1 MVKMCIEI
9 KEDKKI
15 ETEDLITT
23 GVKMDVKILRVNS
36 TEGERKVADELK
48 TRINCDKNFSVINL
62 SKQKDKNAI
71 EELINKLMFD

>member
-15 ETEDLITT
+15 KTEELITT
-23 GVKMDVKILRVNS
+23 GVKMDVKILGVNS
-36 TEGERKVADELK
+36 TEAERQVADELK
-48 TRINCDKNFSVINL
+48 NRINCDKNFSVINL
-62 SKQKDKNAI
+62 SKKNDKKAI